1 MSRQEQKN
9 NTSQTK
15 SLSLPVPEGQ
25 IPIKN
30 ELPIILEY
38 EGKTEK

>member
-15 SLSLPVPEGQ
+15 SLSLPEGQ